1 MTKLLTYMCVFLFS
15 ATTLAFGQGL
25 PTAIPEEV
33 GVSAERLKRIRPV
46 MQNYIDNG
54 RIPGFLTVVARRGK
68 IVHFETIGMRD
79 IENNKPIEADTIF
92 RIHSM
97 SKPITSVA
105 VMMLYEE
112 GHFQL
117 DTPVSNFIPEFK
129 NMKVYN
135 EDQTEILDA
144 KKAVTIKHLL
154 THTAGLVY
162 GWGSGSIDK
171 RYREANLFQPGTPLG
186 DTVRKLSEI
195 PLAHEPGERW
205 TYGVSTD
212 VLGYLVAMVSGM
224 PFEKFLQ
231 TRLFEPLGM
240 IDTAFSVP
248 VEKVDRFAALY
259 QLTAKNGMKGGKDK
273 EKKMD
278 DDKGKEKRMKENKKE
293 KMMLERVDK
302 DPRLE
307 NGEIRFFPGGGG
319 GLVSTAADYMRFS
332 QMLLNG
338 GELDGARI
346 LKKETVELMRYPHH
360 DGWFG
365 LGFSVVNDKKSKD
378 TDGED
383 DAGHEKE
390 LDDKDGAGDKEP
402 KDTPESIGSYSWGGA
417 AGTLFWIDPE
427 QELIGLLMTQIGDV
441 LTSHDQFKML
451 TYAALTK

>member
-1 MTKLLTYMCVFLFS
+1 LRKLFVYIYVLLFCT
-15 ATTLAFGQGL
+15 TTLVFGQGL
-25 PTAIPEEV
+25 PMEV
-33 GVSAERLKRIRPV
+33 PKDAGVSAERLAHIRPA
-46 MQNYIDNG
+46 MQNYVDDG

-97 SKPITSVA
+97 SKPITSVV

-117 DTPVSNFIPEFK
+117 DTAVSDFIPEFK
-129 NMKVYN
+129 SMKVYN

-144 KKAVTIKHLL
+144 KKEVTIKHLL
-154 THTAGLVY
+154 MHTAGLVY
-162 GWGSGSIDK
+162 GWGNESIDK
-171 RYREANLFQPGTPLG
+171 RYQKANLFQPGTPLG
-186 DTVRKLSEI
+186 DTVKKLSEI
-195 PLAHEPGERW
+195 PLAHEPGEKW

-212 VLGYLVAMVSGM
+212 VLGYLVEVVSGM
-224 PFEKFLQ
+224 PFEEFLQ

-240 IDTAFSVP
+240 VDTAFSVP
-248 VEKVDRFAALY
+248 IGKLDRFAAVY
-259 QLTAKNGMKGGKDK
+259 QLTTKDRMKGSK
-273 EKKMD
+273 EK
-278 DDKGKEKRMKENKKE
+278 EKWMTGDKKE
-293 KMMLERVDK
+293 KMKLERVDK

-307 NGEIRFFPGGGG
+307 SGEIRFFPGGGG
-319 GLVSTAADYMRFS
+319 GLVSTASDYMRFC

-338 GELDGARI
+338 GELDGVRI

-365 LGFSVVNDKKSKD
+365 LGFSVVRDKTSKD
-378 TDGED
+378 RD
-383 DAGHEKE
+383 
-390 LDDKDGAGDKEP
+390 DKEP

-427 QELIGLLMTQIGDV
+427 KELIGLLMTQISDV
-441 LTSHDQFKML
+441 SSSHDQFKVL
-451 TYAALTK
+451 TYEALTE